1 MQRNLHISRYNKT
14 RNWAV
19 WANEELLAVTVYRK
33 GAQAVLDYIHNI
45 IITNPTTQHTTMA
58 KTKSVNTAAATTTAA
73 DFDPTIIKAVNGEGK
88 TIRIKF
94 DPLGV
99 SVCYNLKGKWCA
111 HEIYN
116 QPLPELIAEGVFTIE
131 DEDSQKTYAKYFN
144 AGKKDKRSKAKKSKA
159 KKQKKNAEP
168 QVQEQEAAIATI
180 EEAPQMEAAEINEEV
195 EAALWQEIEEA
206 REAEQ
211 LAEVTMEAQ
220 DEEAAE
226 GDEENAEPAAEEPA
240 TNEPES
246 NEPESNEPVTD
257 VEPTAEAP
265 AQESAAE
272 AAQPEEAPSKLSTYN
287 LKKAGQAPMSLTPG
301 SDDIKLE
308 PGDQLIRIYKRRMI
322 EVEVT
327 ENGYKWNGEV
337 YPTLTHIS
345 WKAAG
350 YQISGN
356 TFFGLPSKPRNKA

>member
-1 MQRNLHISRYNKT
+1 MQRKLHISRYNKT

-58 KTKSVNTAAATTTAA
+58 KTKSVNTAAATNNNA

-116 QPLPELIAEGVFTIE
+116 QPLPELVAEGVFTIE

-144 AGKKDKRSKAKKSKA
+144 DGKKNKRSKGKKN
-159 KKQKKNAEP
+159 KKQQKNAEP
-168 QVQEQEAAIATI
+168 QEQEQEAAIATI

-226 GDEENAEPAAEEPA
+226 ADEESAEPAAEEPA
-240 TNEPES
+240 TNEP
-246 NEPESNEPVTD
+246 VTEL
-257 VEPTAEAP
+257 EPTAEAP

-356 TFFGLPSKPRNKA
+356 TFFGLPSKPRNKV

>member
-1 MQRNLHISRYNKT
+1 MHKKLHITRYNKT
-14 RNWAV
+14 RNWAI

-33 GAQAVLDYIHNI
+33 GAQAVLDYIY
-45 IITNPTTQHTTMA
+45 TLTQNTINTMS
-58 KTKSVNTAAATTTAA
+58 KTKTTAAATTATNNA

-99 SVCYNLKGKWCA
+99 SVCHNLKGKWCA

-116 QPLPELIAEGVFTIE
+116 QPLPELVAEGVFTIE

-144 AGKKDKRSKAKKSKA
+144 AGKKNKRSKAKK
-159 KKQKKNAEP
+159 QQKNAEP
-168 QVQEQEAAIATI
+168 QEQEQEAAIATI

-226 GDEENAEPAAEEPA
+226 ADEECAESAVEEPAAEEP
-240 TNEPES
+240 ES
-246 NEPESNEPVTD
+246 NEAESNEPVTD
-257 VEPTAEAP
+257 VEPIAEAP

>member
-1 MQRNLHISRYNKT
+1 MHNKLHITRYNKT
-14 RNWAV
+14 RNWAI

-33 GAQAVLDYIHNI
+33 GAQAVLDYIH
-45 IITNPTTQHTTMA
+45 TLTQNTINTMS
-58 KTKSVNTAAATTTAA
+58 KTKTTAAATTATNNA

-116 QPLPELIAEGVFTIE
+116 QPLPELVAEGVFTIE

-144 AGKKDKRSKAKKSKA
+144 AGKKDKRSKAKRSKA

-168 QVQEQEAAIATI
+168 QEQEQEAAIVTI

-226 GDEENAEPAAEEPA
+226 ADEESVEPAAE
-240 TNEPES
+240 
-246 NEPESNEPVTD
+246 EPESNEPVTD

-287 LKKAGQAPMSLTPG
+287 LKKAGQSPMSLTPG

>member
-1 MQRNLHISRYNKT
+1 MHNKLHITRYNKT
-14 RNWAV
+14 RNWAI

-33 GAQAVLDYIHNI
+33 GAQAVLDYIH
-45 IITNPTTQHTTMA
+45 TLTQNTINTMS
-58 KTKSVNTAAATTTAA
+58 KTKTTAAATTATNNA

-99 SVCYNLKGKWCA
+99 SVCHNLKGKWCA

-144 AGKKDKRSKAKKSKA
+144 AGKKDKRSKAKKSK
-159 KKQKKNAEP
+159 KQKKSEAVVE
-168 QVQEQEAAIATI
+168 VEQDEQPAATI

-226 GDEENAEPAAEEPA
+226 ADEESVEPAAEEP
-240 TNEPES
+240 ES
-246 NEPESNEPVTD
+246 SEPVTD

-308 PGDQLIRIYKRRMI
+308 PGDQLIRIYKSKLI
-322 EVEVT
+322 EVDVLD
-327 ENGYKWNGEV
+327 NGYKWNGEV

-345 WKAAG
+345 WKATG
-350 YQISGN
+350 YQIGGN
-356 TFFGLPSKPRNKA
+356 NFFGLPTKHRGE

>member
-1 MQRNLHISRYNKT
+1 MHKKLHISRYNKT

-33 GAQAVLDYIHNI
+33 GAQAVLDYIHTLTQNTI
-45 IITNPTTQHTTMA
+45 ETNTMS
-58 KTKSVNTAAATTTAA
+58 KTKTTAAATTTSTE
-73 DFDPTIIKAVNGEGK
+73 FDPTIIKAVNGEGK

-99 SVCYNLKGKWCA
+99 SVCYNLKGKWSA

-131 DEDSQKTYAKYFN
+131 DADSQKTYDKYFTS
-144 AGKKDKRSKAKKSKA
+144 GKKNKRNAKRSKA
-159 KKQKKNAEP
+159 KKQKKSEAVVE
-168 QVQEQEAAIATI
+168 VEQDEQPTATI
-180 EEAPQMEAAEINEEV
+180 EEAPQIEAAEEAVAAEINEEV

-211 LAEVTMEAQ
+211 LAEVTMEA
-220 DEEAAE
+220 EEAELAV
-226 GDEENAEPAAEEPA
+226 
-240 TNEPES
+240 ES
-246 NEPESNEPVTD
+246 NEHVTD

-265 AQESAAE
+265 AQESGVEAAE
-272 AAQPEEAPSKLSTYN
+272 PAAAKPALHKTCNVILNGELEAHAIPEGYVPA
-287 LKKAGQAPMSLTPG
+287 AGDL
-301 SDDIKLE
+301 L
-308 PGDQLIRIYKRRMI
+308 RRNYKG
-322 EVEVT
+322 EVVEVFVVAKGQY
-327 ENGYKWNGEV
+327 EWNGEV

-345 WKAAG
+345 WKVAG

-356 TFFGLPSKPRNKA
+356 TFFGLPIKPRKG

>member
-1 MQRNLHISRYNKT
+1 MHKKLHITRYNKT
-14 RNWAV
+14 RNWAI

-33 GAQAVLDYIHNI
+33 GAQAVLDYIH
-45 IITNPTTQHTTMA
+45 TLTQNTINTMS
-58 KTKSVNTAAATTTAA
+58 KTKTTAAATTATTTNNYA

-144 AGKKDKRSKAKKSKA
+144 AGKKDKRSKTKRSKA

-195 EAALWQEIEEA
+195 EAALWQEIE
-206 REAEQ
+206 
-211 LAEVTMEAQ
+211 
-220 DEEAAE
+220 
-226 GDEENAEPAAEEPA
+226 
-240 TNEPES
+240 
-246 NEPESNEPVTD
+246 
-257 VEPTAEAP
+257 
-265 AQESAAE
+265 
-272 AAQPEEAPSKLSTYN
+272 
-287 LKKAGQAPMSLTPG
+287 
-301 SDDIKLE
+301 
-308 PGDQLIRIYKRRMI
+308 
-322 EVEVT
+322 
-327 ENGYKWNGEV
+327 
-337 YPTLTHIS
+337 
-345 WKAAG
+345 
-350 YQISGN
+350 
-356 TFFGLPSKPRNKA
+356 

>member
-1 MQRNLHISRYNKT
+1 MHNKLHITRYNKT
-14 RNWAV
+14 RNWAI

-33 GAQAVLDYIHNI
+33 GAQAVLDYIY
-45 IITNPTTQHTTMA
+45 TLTQNTINTMS
-58 KTKSVNTAAATTTAA
+58 KTKTTAAATAATNNNA

-99 SVCYNLKGKWCA
+99 SVCHNLKGKWCA

-144 AGKKDKRSKAKKSKA
+144 AGKKDKRSKAKRSKA

-168 QVQEQEAAIATI
+168 QEQEQEAAIATI

-220 DEEAAE
+220 EEEAAE
-226 GDEENAEPAAEEPA
+226 ADEESAEPAAEEPA
-240 TNEPES
+240 T
-246 NEPESNEPVTD
+246 NEPVTD

>member
-1 MQRNLHISRYNKT
+1 MHNKLHITRYNKT
-14 RNWAV
+14 RNWAI

-33 GAQAVLDYIHNI
+33 GAQAVLDYIH
-45 IITNPTTQHTTMA
+45 TLTQNTINTMS
-58 KTKSVNTAAATTTAA
+58 KTKTTAAATTATNNTA

-94 DPLGV
+94 DPLAV

-131 DEDSQKTYAKYFN
+131 DEDSLKTYAKYFN
-144 AGKKDKRSKAKKSKA
+144 AGKKNKRSKGKKN
-159 KKQKKNAEP
+159 KKQMKTAEP
-168 QVQEQEAAIATI
+168 QDQEQEAAIATI

-195 EAALWQEIEEA
+195 EASLWQEIEEA

-220 DEEAAE
+220 DEEAPEA
-226 GDEENAEPAAEEPA
+226 DEESAEPAAE
-240 TNEPES
+240 
-246 NEPESNEPVTD
+246 EPESNEPVTD

>member
-1 MQRNLHISRYNKT
+1 
-14 RNWAV
+14 
-19 WANEELLAVTVYRK
+19 
-33 GAQAVLDYIHNI
+33 
-45 IITNPTTQHTTMA
+45 
-58 KTKSVNTAAATTTAA
+58 
-73 DFDPTIIKAVNGEGK
+73 
-88 TIRIKF
+88 
-94 DPLGV
+94 
-99 SVCYNLKGKWCA
+99 
-111 HEIYN
+111 
-116 QPLPELIAEGVFTIE
+116 
-131 DEDSQKTYAKYFN
+131 
-144 AGKKDKRSKAKKSKA
+144 
-159 KKQKKNAEP
+159 
-168 QVQEQEAAIATI
+168 
-180 EEAPQMEAAEINEEV
+180 MEAAEINEEV

-226 GDEENAEPAAEEPA
+226 ADEESVEPAAEEPESS
-240 TNEPES
+240 EPES
-246 NEPESNEPVTD
+246 NEAESNEPVTD

-287 LKKAGQAPMSLTPG
+287 LKKAGQSPMSLTPG

>member
-1 MQRNLHISRYNKT
+1 MDD
-14 RNWAV
+14 
-19 WANEELLAVTVYRK
+19 EE
-33 GAQAVLDYIHNI
+33 Q
-45 IITNPTTQHTTMA
+45 Q
-58 KTKSVNTAAATTTAA
+58 
-73 DFDPTIIKAVNGEGK
+73 
-88 TIRIKF
+88 
-94 DPLGV
+94 
-99 SVCYNLKGKWCA
+99 
-111 HEIYN
+111 
-116 QPLPELIAEGVFTIE
+116 
-131 DEDSQKTYAKYFN
+131 SQTETPN
-144 AGKKDKRSKAKKSKA
+144 D
-159 KKQKKNAEP
+159 
-168 QVQEQEAAIATI
+168 
-180 EEAPQMEAAEINEEV
+180 AEI
-195 EAALWQEIEEA
+195 EAALWQEVEEA
-206 REAEQ
+206 REAE
-211 LAEVTMEAQ
+211 LAEELNEA
-220 DEEAAE
+220 
-226 GDEENAEPAAEEPA
+226 
-240 TNEPES
+240 
-246 NEPESNEPVTD
+246 VTD

-265 AQESAAE
+265 AQESAAG

>member
-1 MQRNLHISRYNKT
+1 MRKKLHITRYNKT
-14 RNWAV
+14 RNWAI

-33 GAQAVLDYIHNI
+33 GAQAVLDYIY
-45 IITNPTTQHTTMA
+45 TLTQNTINTMSNT
-58 KTKSVNTAAATTTAA
+58 KTTAAATTATNNA

-116 QPLPELIAEGVFTIE
+116 QPLPELVAEGVFTIE

-144 AGKKDKRSKAKKSKA
+144 AGKKDRRSKAKRSKT
-159 KKQKKNAEP
+159 KKQKKSEAVVE
-168 QVQEQEAAIATI
+168 VEQDEQPAATI
-180 EEAPQMEAAEINEEV
+180 EETPQIEAAEEAAAAEINEEV
-195 EAALWQEIEEA
+195 EAALWLEIEEA

-226 GDEENAEPAAEEPA
+226 ADEESAESAVE
-240 TNEPES
+240 EPES
-246 NEPESNEPVTD
+246 NERVTD

-327 ENGYKWNGEV
+327 ENGYKWNGET

>member
-1 MQRNLHISRYNKT
+1 MHNKLHITRYNKT
-14 RNWAV
+14 RNWAI

-33 GAQAVLDYIHNI
+33 GAQAVLDYIY
-45 IITNPTTQHTTMA
+45 TLTQNTINTMS
-58 KTKSVNTAAATTTAA
+58 KTKTTAAATTATNNA

-99 SVCYNLKGKWCA
+99 SVCHNLKGKWCA

-144 AGKKDKRSKAKKSKA
+144 AGKKDKRSKAKRSKA

-168 QVQEQEAAIATI
+168 QEQEQEAAIATI

-226 GDEENAEPAAEEPA
+226 ADEESAEPAVE
-240 TNEPES
+240 EPES
-246 NEPESNEPVTD
+246 NEPESNKPVTEL
-257 VEPTAEAP
+257 EPTAEAP

>member
-1 MQRNLHISRYNKT
+1 MS
-14 RNWAV
+14 
-19 WANEELLAVTVYRK
+19 
-33 GAQAVLDYIHNI
+33 
-45 IITNPTTQHTTMA
+45 
-58 KTKSVNTAAATTTAA
+58 KTKTTSAATATNNA

-99 SVCYNLKGKWCA
+99 SVCHNLKGKWCA

-144 AGKKDKRSKAKKSKA
+144 AGKKNKRSKAKKSK
-159 KKQKKNAEP
+159 KQKKNAEP
-168 QVQEQEAAIATI
+168 QEAAIATI

-226 GDEENAEPAAEEPA
+226 AETQQEPAAEE
-240 TNEPES
+240 TES

>member
-1 MQRNLHISRYNKT
+1 MQRKLHISRYNKT

-58 KTKSVNTAAATTTAA
+58 KTKSVNTAAATITAA
-73 DFDPTIIKAVNGEGK
+73 DFDSTIIKAVNGEGK

-99 SVCYNLKGKWCA
+99 SVCHNLKGKWCA

-144 AGKKDKRSKAKKSKA
+144 ASKKNKRSKAKKSK
-159 KKQKKNAEP
+159 KQNKNAEP
-168 QVQEQEAAIATI
+168 QEAAIATI

-226 GDEENAEPAAEEPA
+226 ADEESAEPAVE
-240 TNEPES
+240 
-246 NEPESNEPVTD
+246 EPESNEPVTEL
-257 VEPTAEAP
+257 EPTAEAP

-287 LKKAGQAPMSLTPG
+287 LKKAGQAPVSLSPQ
-301 SDDIKLE
+301 SKDIKLE
-308 PGDQLIRIYKRRMI
+308 PGDQLIRIYKGSLI

-327 ENGYKWNGEV
+327 ENGYRWNGEV

-350 YQISGN
+350 YQIGGN
-356 TFFGLPSKPRNKA
+356 NFFGLPSKPRNKV

>member
-1 MQRNLHISRYNKT
+1 MMHNKLHITRYNKT
-14 RNWAV
+14 RNWAI

-33 GAQAVLDYIHNI
+33 GAQAVLDYIY
-45 IITNPTTQHTTMA
+45 TLTQNTINTMS
-58 KTKSVNTAAATTTAA
+58 KTKTTAAATTTST

-144 AGKKDKRSKAKKSKA
+144 AGKKDKRSKAKRSKA
-159 KKQKKNAEP
+159 KKQQKTAEP
-168 QVQEQEAAIATI
+168 QEQEQEAAIATI

-226 GDEENAEPAAEEPA
+226 ADEESAEPAAEEPA
-240 TNEPES
+240 T
-246 NEPESNEPVTD
+246 NEPVTD

>member
-1 MQRNLHISRYNKT
+1 MRNKLHITRYNKT
-14 RNWAV
+14 RNWAI

-33 GAQAVLDYIHNI
+33 GAQAVLDYIY
-45 IITNPTTQHTTMA
+45 TLTQNTINTMS
-58 KTKSVNTAAATTTAA
+58 KTKTTAAATTATNNA

-99 SVCYNLKGKWCA
+99 SVCHNLKGKWCA

-116 QPLPELIAEGVFTIE
+116 QPLPELVAEGVFTIE

-144 AGKKDKRSKAKKSKA
+144 AGKKDKRSKAKKSK
-159 KKQKKNAEP
+159 KQKKNAEP
-168 QVQEQEAAIATI
+168 QEAAIATI

-211 LAEVTMEAQ
+211 LAEETMEAQ

-226 GDEENAEPAAEEPA
+226 ADEESAEPAAEEPA
-240 TNEPES
+240 T

>member
-1 MQRNLHISRYNKT
+1 MHNKLHISRYNKT
-14 RNWAV
+14 RNWAI

-33 GAQAVLDYIHNI
+33 GAQAVLDYIHT
-45 IITNPTTQHTTMA
+45 ITNPTTNNNNTTMS
-58 KTKSVNTAAATTTAA
+58 KTKSVNAAAAATATA
-73 DFDPTIIKAVNGEGK
+73 DIDPTIIKAVNGEGK

-99 SVCYNLKGKWCA
+99 SVCHNLKGKW
-111 HEIYN
+111 HTDEIYN

-131 DEDSQKTYAKYFN
+131 DEKSQKAYAKYFN
-144 AGKKDKRSKAKKSKA
+144 AGKKDKRTKAKRSKG
-159 KKQKKNAEP
+159 KQKKQAAVVE
-168 QVQEQEAAIATI
+168 EAEAAA
-180 EEAPQMEAAEINEEV
+180 EEAVAAAEINEEV

-211 LAEVTMEAQ
+211 LAEATMEAQ
-220 DEEAAE
+220 DEDA
-226 GDEENAEPAAEEPA
+226 PAAEEA
-240 TNEPES
+240 HEANI

-272 AAQPEEAPSKLSTYN
+272 AAEPEATKPALHKTCNVILNGALEACAIPEGYEVS
-287 LKKAGQAPMSLTPG
+287 AGDLLM
-301 SDDIKLE
+301 
-308 PGDQLIRIYKRRMI
+308 RNYKGNV
-322 EVEVT
+322 VEVFVVAKGQY
-327 ENGYKWNGEV
+327 EWNGEV

-345 WKAAG
+345 WKVAG

-356 TFFGLPSKPRNKA
+356 TFFGLPIKPRKG

>member
-1 MQRNLHISRYNKT
+1 MHNKLHITRYNKT
-14 RNWAV
+14 RNWAI

-33 GAQAVLDYIHNI
+33 GAQAVLDYIH
-45 IITNPTTQHTTMA
+45 TLTQNTINTMS
-58 KTKSVNTAAATTTAA
+58 KTKTTAAATTATNNNS

-116 QPLPELIAEGVFTIE
+116 QPLPELISEGVFTIE

-144 AGKKDKRSKAKKSKA
+144 AGKKDKRSKAKRSKA
-159 KKQKKNAEP
+159 KKQQKNAEP
-168 QVQEQEAAIATI
+168 QEQEHAAAIATI
-180 EEAPQMEAAEINEEV
+180 AEAPQLEAAEINEEV

-226 GDEENAEPAAEEPA
+226 EPA
-240 TNEPES
+240 T
-246 NEPESNEPVTD
+246 NEPVTD

-272 AAQPEEAPSKLSTYN
+272 VAQPEEALSKLSTYN

>member
-1 MQRNLHISRYNKT
+1 MQRKLHISRYNKT

-33 GAQAVLDYIHNI
+33 GAQAVLDYIH
-45 IITNPTTQHTTMA
+45 TLTQNTINTMS
-58 KTKSVNTAAATTTAA
+58 KTKTTAAATTATTNNA

-99 SVCYNLKGKWCA
+99 SVCHNLNGKWCA

-116 QPLPELIAEGVFTIE
+116 QPLPELVAEGVFTIE
-131 DEDSQKTYAKYFN
+131 DEDSQKTYDKYFN
-144 AGKKDKRSKAKKSKA
+144 ASKKDKRSKAKKS

-226 GDEENAEPAAEEPA
+226 ADDESAEPAVE
-240 TNEPES
+240 EPES

-265 AQESAAE
+265 AQEPAAE

-287 LKKAGQAPMSLTPG
+287 LKKAGQAPVSLSPQ
-301 SDDIKLE
+301 SKDIKLE
-308 PGDQLIRIYKRRMI
+308 PGDQLIRIYKGSLI

-327 ENGYKWNGEV
+327 ENGYRWNGEV

-350 YQISGN
+350 YQIGGN
-356 TFFGLPSKPRNKA
+356 NFFGLPSKPRNKV

>member
-1 MQRNLHISRYNKT
+1 MQRKLHISRYNKT

-99 SVCYNLKGKWCA
+99 SVCHNLNGKWCA

-144 AGKKDKRSKAKKSKA
+144 AGKKNKRSKGKKN
-159 KKQKKNAEP
+159 KKQKKTAEP
-168 QVQEQEAAIATI
+168 QKQEEEAAIATI

-226 GDEENAEPAAEEPA
+226 ADEESAEPAVE
-240 TNEPES
+240 
-246 NEPESNEPVTD
+246 EPESNEPVTD

-287 LKKAGQAPMSLTPG
+287 LKKAGQAPVSLSPQ
-301 SDDIKLE
+301 SKDIKLE
-308 PGDQLIRIYKRRMI
+308 PGDQLIRIYKGSLI

-327 ENGYKWNGEV
+327 ENGYRWNGEV

-350 YQISGN
+350 YQIGGN
-356 TFFGLPSKPRNKA
+356 NFFGLPSKPRNKV

>member
-1 MQRNLHISRYNKT
+1 MHKKLHITRYNKT
-14 RNWAV
+14 RNWAI

-33 GAQAVLDYIHNI
+33 GAQAVLDYIH
-45 IITNPTTQHTTMA
+45 TLTQNTINTMS
-58 KTKSVNTAAATTTAA
+58 KTKTTAAATTATNNA

-99 SVCYNLKGKWCA
+99 SVCHNLKGKWCA

-144 AGKKDKRSKAKKSKA
+144 AGKKDKRSKAKRSKA

-168 QVQEQEAAIATI
+168 QEQEQEAAIATI
-180 EEAPQMEAAEINEEV
+180 EEAPQIEAAEINEEV

-211 LAEVTMEAQ
+211 LAEATMEA
-220 DEEAAE
+220 EESAE
-226 GDEENAEPAAEEPA
+226 AEMQQEL
-240 TNEPES
+240 ES
-246 NEPESNEPVTD
+246 NEAVTEL
-257 VEPTAEAP
+257 EPTAEAP

>member
-1 MQRNLHISRYNKT
+1 MHNKLHITRYNKT
-14 RNWAV
+14 RNWAI

-33 GAQAVLDYIHNI
+33 GAQAVLDYIH
-45 IITNPTTQHTTMA
+45 TLTQNTINTMS
-58 KTKSVNTAAATTTAA
+58 KTKTTAAATTATNNA

-99 SVCYNLKGKWCA
+99 SVCHNLKGKWCA

-116 QPLPELIAEGVFTIE
+116 QPLPELVAEGVFTIE
-131 DEDSQKTYAKYFN
+131 DEDSLKTYAKYFN
-144 AGKKDKRSKAKKSKA
+144 AGKKDKRSKAKRSKA

-168 QVQEQEAAIATI
+168 QEQEQEAAIVTI

-226 GDEENAEPAAEEPA
+226 TDEESAEPTAE
-240 TNEPES
+240 
-246 NEPESNEPVTD
+246 EPESNEPVTD

-272 AAQPEEAPSKLSTYN
+272 AAQPEATKPAKHKTCNVILNGALEACAIPEGYVPA
-287 LKKAGQAPMSLTPG
+287 AGDL
-301 SDDIKLE
+301 
-308 PGDQLIRIYKRRMI
+308 LIRNYKG
-322 EVEVT
+322 EAVEVFVVAKGQY
-327 ENGYKWNGEV
+327 EWNGEV

-345 WKAAG
+345 WKVAG

-356 TFFGLPSKPRNKA
+356 TFFGLPIKPRKG

>member
-1 MQRNLHISRYNKT
+1 
-14 RNWAV
+14 
-19 WANEELLAVTVYRK
+19 
-33 GAQAVLDYIHNI
+33 
-45 IITNPTTQHTTMA
+45 
-58 KTKSVNTAAATTTAA
+58 
-73 DFDPTIIKAVNGEGK
+73 
-88 TIRIKF
+88 
-94 DPLGV
+94 
-99 SVCYNLKGKWCA
+99 
-111 HEIYN
+111 
-116 QPLPELIAEGVFTIE
+116 
-131 DEDSQKTYAKYFN
+131 
-144 AGKKDKRSKAKKSKA
+144 
-159 KKQKKNAEP
+159 
-168 QVQEQEAAIATI
+168 
-180 EEAPQMEAAEINEEV
+180 MEAAEINEEV

-226 GDEENAEPAAEEPA
+226 ADEESAEPAVEA
-240 TNEPES
+240 
-246 NEPESNEPVTD
+246 PESNEPVTEL
-257 VEPTAEAP
+257 EPTAEAP

-287 LKKAGQAPMSLTPG
+287 LKKAGQSPMSLTPG

-308 PGDQLIRIYKRRMI
+308 PGDQLIRIYKRRRI

>member
-1 MQRNLHISRYNKT
+1 MHNKLHITRYNKT

-33 GAQAVLDYIHNI
+33 GAQAVLDYIH
-45 IITNPTTQHTTMA
+45 TLTQNTINTMS
-58 KTKSVNTAAATTTAA
+58 KTKTTAAATTATNNNA

-144 AGKKDKRSKAKKSKA
+144 AGKKDKRSKAKRSKA

-168 QVQEQEAAIATI
+168 QEAAIATI

-226 GDEENAEPAAEEPA
+226 ADEESVEPAAEEPA
-240 TNEPES
+240 TNEP
-246 NEPESNEPVTD
+246 VTEL
-257 VEPTAEAP
+257 EPTAEAP

-322 EVEVT
+322 EV
-327 ENGYKWNGEV
+327 
-337 YPTLTHIS
+337 
-345 WKAAG
+345 
-350 YQISGN
+350 
-356 TFFGLPSKPRNKA
+356 

>member
-1 MQRNLHISRYNKT
+1 MHSKLHITRYNKT
-14 RNWAV
+14 RNWAI

-33 GAQAVLDYIHNI
+33 GAQAVLDYIH
-45 IITNPTTQHTTMA
+45 TLTQNTINTMS
-58 KTKSVNTAAATTTAA
+58 KTKTTAAATTATNNA

-99 SVCYNLKGKWCA
+99 SVCHNLKGKWCA

-116 QPLPELIAEGVFTIE
+116 QPLPELVAEGVFTIE

-144 AGKKDKRSKAKKSKA
+144 AGKKNKRSKAKKSK
-159 KKQKKNAEP
+159 KQKKNAEP
-168 QVQEQEAAIATI
+168 QEAAIATI

-226 GDEENAEPAAEEPA
+226 ADEESAEPAAEEPA
-240 TNEPES
+240 T
-246 NEPESNEPVTD
+246 NEPVTD

-287 LKKAGQAPMSLTPG
+287 LKKAGQSPMSLTPG

>member
-1 MQRNLHISRYNKT
+1 MHKKLHISRYNKT

-45 IITNPTTQHTTMA
+45 IITNPTTQHTTMS
-58 KTKSVNTAAATTTAA
+58 KTKSVNAAATATNNA

-116 QPLPELIAEGVFTIE
+116 QPLPELVTEGVFTIE

-144 AGKKDKRSKAKKSKA
+144 AGKKDKRSKPKRSKA

-168 QVQEQEAAIATI
+168 QEQEQEAAIATI
-180 EEAPQMEAAEINEEV
+180 EEAPHMEAAEINEEV

-226 GDEENAEPAAEEPA
+226 ADEESAESAVE
-240 TNEPES
+240 
-246 NEPESNEPVTD
+246 EPESNEPVTEL
-257 VEPTAEAP
+257 EPTAEAP

-287 LKKAGQAPMSLTPG
+287 LKKAGQAPVSLSPQ
-301 SDDIKLE
+301 SKDIKLE

-327 ENGYKWNGEV
+327 EKGYKWNGEV

>member
-1 MQRNLHISRYNKT
+1 MHNKLHITRYNKT
-14 RNWAV
+14 RNWAI

-33 GAQAVLDYIHNI
+33 GAQAVLDYIHTLIQNTI
-45 IITNPTTQHTTMA
+45 NTMS
-58 KTKSVNTAAATTTAA
+58 KTKTTAATNNA

-116 QPLPELIAEGVFTIE
+116 QPLPELIAESVFTIE

-144 AGKKDKRSKAKKSKA
+144 AGKKNKRSKAKKSK
-159 KKQKKNAEP
+159 KQKKNAEP
-168 QVQEQEAAIATI
+168 QEAAIATI

-226 GDEENAEPAAEEPA
+226 ADEESVEPAAE
-240 TNEPES
+240 
-246 NEPESNEPVTD
+246 EPESNEPVTD

-265 AQESAAE
+265 AQESIVEPTKPKAAE
-272 AAQPEEAPSKLSTYN
+272 VVEIKLTTYN
-287 LKKAGQAPMSLTPG
+287 LKKAGQAPVSITPE
-301 SDDIKLE
+301 SKDIKLE
-308 PGDQLIRIYKRRMI
+308 PGDQLIRIYKGTMI
-322 EVEVT
+322 EVDVLDS
-327 ENGYKWNGEV
+327 GYKWKDEI

-345 WKAAG
+345 WKATG
-350 YQISGN
+350 YQIGGN
-356 TFFGLPSKPRNKA
+356 NFFGLPTKRRGE

>member
-1 MQRNLHISRYNKT
+1 MRDKLHITRYNKT
-14 RNWAV
+14 RNWAI

-33 GAQAVLDYIHNI
+33 GAQAVLDYIH
-45 IITNPTTQHTTMA
+45 TLTQNTINTMS
-58 KTKSVNTAAATTTAA
+58 KTKTTAAATTATNNNA

-144 AGKKDKRSKAKKSKA
+144 AGKKDKRSKAKRSKA

-168 QVQEQEAAIATI
+168 QEQEQEAAIATI
-180 EEAPQMEAAEINEEV
+180 EEALQMEAAEINEEV

-226 GDEENAEPAAEEPA
+226 ADEESVEPAAE
-240 TNEPES
+240 
-246 NEPESNEPVTD
+246 EPESNEPVTD

-272 AAQPEEAPSKLSTYN
+272 AAQPEEAPGKLSTYN
-287 LKKAGQAPMSLTPG
+287 LKKSRTSPYES
-301 SDDIKLE
+301 
-308 PGDQLIRIYKRRMI
+308 
-322 EVEVT
+322 
-327 ENGYKWNGEV
+327 
-337 YPTLTHIS
+337 H
-345 WKAAG
+345 
-350 YQISGN
+350 
-356 TFFGLPSKPRNKA
+356 PR

>member
-1 MQRNLHISRYNKT
+1 MHNKLHITRYNKT
-14 RNWAV
+14 RNWAI

-33 GAQAVLDYIHNI
+33 GAQAVLDYIH
-45 IITNPTTQHTTMA
+45 TLTQNTINTMS
-58 KTKSVNTAAATTTAA
+58 KTKTTAAATTATNNA

-99 SVCYNLKGKWCA
+99 SVCHNLKGKWCA

-144 AGKKDKRSKAKKSKA
+144 AGKKDKRSKAKKSK
-159 KKQKKNAEP
+159 KQKKNAEP

-180 EEAPQMEAAEINEEV
+180 EEAPQMEAAEINEEM

-211 LAEVTMEAQ
+211 QAEVTMEAQ

-226 GDEENAEPAAEEPA
+226 ADEESAEPAAEEPA
-240 TNEPES
+240 T
-246 NEPESNEPVTD
+246 NEPVTD

-272 AAQPEEAPSKLSTYN
+272 AVEPAAAKPALHKTCNVILNGELEAHAIPEGYVPA
-287 LKKAGQAPMSLTPG
+287 AGDL
-301 SDDIKLE
+301 
-308 PGDQLIRIYKRRMI
+308 LIRNYKG
-322 EVEVT
+322 EVVEVFVVAKGQY
-327 ENGYKWNGEV
+327 EWNGEV

-345 WKAAG
+345 WKVAG

-356 TFFGLPSKPRNKA
+356 TFFGLPIKPRKG

>member
-1 MQRNLHISRYNKT
+1 MS
-14 RNWAV
+14 
-19 WANEELLAVTVYRK
+19 
-33 GAQAVLDYIHNI
+33 
-45 IITNPTTQHTTMA
+45 
-58 KTKSVNTAAATTTAA
+58 KTKTTAAATTATNNNA

-116 QPLPELIAEGVFTIE
+116 QPLPELVAEGVFTIE

-144 AGKKDKRSKAKKSKA
+144 AGKKDKRSKAKRSKA

-168 QVQEQEAAIATI
+168 QEQEQEAAIATI
-180 EEAPQMEAAEINEEV
+180 AEAPQMEAAEINEEV

-226 GDEENAEPAAEEPA
+226 ADEESVEPAAE
-240 TNEPES
+240 
-246 NEPESNEPVTD
+246 EPESNEPVTD

-272 AAQPEEAPSKLSTYN
+272 AVQPEATKPAKHKTCNVILNGEEEACAIPEGYVLA
-287 LKKAGQAPMSLTPG
+287 AGDL
-301 SDDIKLE
+301 
-308 PGDQLIRIYKRRMI
+308 LIRNYKG
-322 EVEVT
+322 EVVEVFVVAKGQY
-327 ENGYKWNGEV
+327 EWNGEV

-345 WKAAG
+345 WKVAG

-356 TFFGLPSKPRNKA
+356 TFFGLPIKPRKG

>member
-1 MQRNLHISRYNKT
+1 MRDKLHITRYNKT
-14 RNWAV
+14 RNWAI

-33 GAQAVLDYIHNI
+33 GAQAVLDYIY
-45 IITNPTTQHTTMA
+45 TLTQNTINTMS
-58 KTKSVNTAAATTTAA
+58 KTKTTAAATTATNNNA

-144 AGKKDKRSKAKKSKA
+144 AGKKNKRSKGKKN

-226 GDEENAEPAAEEPA
+226 AEEESVEPAAEEPA

-246 NEPESNEPVTD
+246 NEAESNEPVTD

-265 AQESAAE
+265 ALESAAE

-287 LKKAGQAPMSLTPG
+287 LKKAGQSPMSLTPG

>member
-1 MQRNLHISRYNKT
+1 MHKKLHITRYNKT
-14 RNWAV
+14 RNWAI

-99 SVCYNLKGKWCA
+99 SVCHNLNGKWCA

-116 QPLPELIAEGVFTIE
+116 QPLPELVAEGVFTIE
-131 DEDSQKTYAKYFN
+131 DEDSQKTYDKYFN
-144 AGKKDKRSKAKKSKA
+144 ASKKNKRSKGKKN
-159 KKQKKNAEP
+159 KKQKKTAEP
-168 QVQEQEAAIATI
+168 QEAAIATI

-226 GDEENAEPAAEEPA
+226 ADEESA
-240 TNEPES
+240 EPES
-246 NEPESNEPVTD
+246 NEPESNEPVTEL
-257 VEPTAEAP
+257 EPTAEAP

-287 LKKAGQAPMSLTPG
+287 LKKAGQSPMSLTPG

-322 EVEVT
+322 EVAVT